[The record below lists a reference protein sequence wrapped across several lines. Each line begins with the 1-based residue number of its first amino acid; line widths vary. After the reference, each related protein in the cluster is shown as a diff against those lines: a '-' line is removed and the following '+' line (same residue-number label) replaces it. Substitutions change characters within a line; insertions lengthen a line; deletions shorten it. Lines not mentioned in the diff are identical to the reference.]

1 MRVIPISRVH
11 QTTGRTPDYYFVEA
25 GKKAMCGELTL
36 AINLLKRGLA
46 LQPTHY
52 LCRFSLAILLFKHGL
67 LVEATSIFHELS
79 LVQPNDALPHYN
91 LAVCLVQLGLPQP
104 LSFD

>member
-1 MRVIPISRVH
+1 MIPISKVH